1 MTYHLSDTIRDYF
14 GDGSRLGMKL
24 RYIQEKEQ
32 LGTAGPLRQIQD
44 DLLSTFVVMNGD
56 VLTDFNLTSL
66 MATHHD
72 KDSDMTI
79 CVKESRISVP
89 FGVLEVDG
97 EKVIGIEEKPVVRL
111 LINAGIYVMEPRT
124 INYIPDE
131 ERFDM
136 TDLITTL
143 AKNDLKTFSYSISEY
158 WRDIG
163 QISDYEQA
171 NRDIA
176 LGELPHDAK

>member
-1 MTYHLSDTIRDYF
+1 
-14 GDGSRLGMKL
+14 
-24 RYIQEKEQ
+24 
-32 LGTAGPLRQIQD
+32 
-44 DLLSTFVVMNGD
+44 
-56 VLTDFNLTSL
+56 